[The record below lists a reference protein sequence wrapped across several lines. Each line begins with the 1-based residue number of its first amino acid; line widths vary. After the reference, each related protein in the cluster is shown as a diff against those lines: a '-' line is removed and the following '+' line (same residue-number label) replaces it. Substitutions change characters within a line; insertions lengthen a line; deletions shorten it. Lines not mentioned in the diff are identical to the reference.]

1 MATIQLYQ
9 YFTVTIDDRPIVGG
23 SLTTAKSITA
33 GDEEVFDQTFKVPP
47 TSAVKLWD
55 KTENEAMGNF
65 DFLWMEADFDVLV
78 QFTTD
83 AGTTDAYDIKELAG
97 SGTANTM
104 GPALVLGSDDTQL
117 LDGSIDTFDGTA
129 DTIDEI
135 WAYNESSTQTSRVR
149 LVALT

>member
-23 SLTTAKSITA
+23 SLSTPKTITVT
-33 GDEEVFDQTFKVPP
+33 DNEPFDQTFKIAPE
-47 TSAVKLWD
+47 TAVKLWD

-65 DFLWMEADFDVLV
+65 DFLWIESDLGVLL

-83 AGTTDAYDIKELAG
+83 AGTSDAYDVKELAG
-97 SGTANTM
+97 SGVAGTM
-104 GPALVLGSDDTQL
+104 GPALVLASDDTLL

-135 WAYNESSTQTSRVR
+135 WAYNEDTEDTARVR
-149 LVALT
+149 LVAIT